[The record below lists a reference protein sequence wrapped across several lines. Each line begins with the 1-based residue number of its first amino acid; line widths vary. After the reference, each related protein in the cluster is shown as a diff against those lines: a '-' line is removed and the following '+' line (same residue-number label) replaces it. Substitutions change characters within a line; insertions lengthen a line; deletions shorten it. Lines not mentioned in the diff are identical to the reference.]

1 MEFLNE
7 LNAKHESIMF
17 EHTENIDRQTFL
29 NINSEH
35 PKSLNS
41 SIPYSQ
47 ALRIKRICSETT
59 NFKYQYNT
67 TTLKQGYKKNL
78 SIKNSQM

>member
-7 LNAKHESIMF
+7 LNAKHESIKF
-17 EHTENIDRQTFL
+17 EYTENIDRQTFL

-41 SIPYSQ
+41 SVPYNQ
-47 ALRIKRICSETT
+47 AL
-59 NFKYQYNT
+59 
-67 TTLKQGYKKNL
+67 
-78 SIKNSQM
+78 